1 MFDMDKILIGVGIY
15 LFLINLIT
23 FIVYWVDKIKAR
35 RNSWRVPEKTLHLL
49 ALVGGVWGAIAAM
62 VLVRHKTKKKS
73 FFLLTILITILNI
86 AALGAGVYY
95 YIL

>member
-1 MFDMDKILIGVGIY
+1 MDKILIGVGIY